1 MASEERKAWLL
12 ALGRGLRAEYDELV
26 EPLSSCPR
34 LAALVEQVEIAVQE
48 RTQEREGF
56 RARVQESGEET
67 CSFARVRVQRT
78 PLCINDYPDRSIPS
92 DAVHA

>member
-48 RTQEREGF
+48 REGF

-78 PLCINDYPDRSIPS
+78 PLCSNDYPDRSIPS